1 MTQPQVSWREAL
13 EAMLHPRV
21 VGMLFLGFSAGIPI
35 LLIFSSLSLWL
46 LEAGVERASITFFSW
61 AALGYSFKFVWAPLV
76 DQLPLPLLTRWLG
89 RRRGWLL
96 LSQLAI
102 ILSIVSMANTDPQ
115 TGSLAIMA
123 IAAVALGFSS
133 ATQDIVID
141 AYRIEAASLR
151 LQSLLSSAYIAGYRV
166 AMVIA
171 GAGALYLAAGFG
183 STMENYVYS
192 AWQKTYWLIAM
203 TMLLGVLT
211 TLVIAEPETSQQRP
225 YNHRAVTYLRF
236 LGVFVIAVIAFAT
249 CFYLS
254 GDVIQSLKTLAADP
268 LLGFLLEVVRLVLA
282 IAVALLVAKSC
293 ILLGVVEQQMLD
305 ETYKAPV
312 ADFFARYGLKT
323 AVLLLLLVGTYR
335 ISDIIL
341 GVISNVFYA
350 DIGFSK
356 EQIALA
362 VKTFGVVMA
371 IVGGFLGGVLSMR
384 FGVLRILFTGALL
397 AALTNL
403 MFLWL
408 AAAPELW
415 LMYLVVAADNLCA
428 GLAGAAFVAFLSGLT
443 NVSFSAMQYAIF
455 SSVMTLLPKLLA
467 GYSGSMVD
475 SLGYNQFFVIT
486 TLLGLPVLVLVVLA
500 GKRLIKQD
508 H

>member
-13 EAMLHPRV
+13 EAMVHPRV
-21 VGMLFLGFSAGIPI
+21 LGMLFLGFSAGIPI

-102 ILSIVSMANTDPQ
+102 MLSIIAMAMTDPKA
-115 TGSLAIMA
+115 GSLITMA

-151 LQSLLSSAYIAGYRV
+151 LQSLLSSAYIAGYRI
-166 AMVIA
+166 AMVVA

-183 STMENYVYS
+183 STMEQYVYS
-192 AWQKTYWLIAM
+192 AWQKTYWLMAM

-211 TLVIAEPETSQQRP
+211 TLVIAEPETSQQRS
-225 YNHRAVTYLRF
+225 YHHSASTYLRF
-236 LGVFVIAVIAFAT
+236 LLVFALSAITFAA

-254 GDVIQSLKTLAADP
+254 GGLFQALKASTADP
-268 LLGFLLEVVRLVLA
+268 LLGFVFAVIRLVLA

-293 ILLGVVEQQMLD
+293 ILLGLVQQQMLD

-312 ADFFARYGLKT
+312 ADFFSRYGLKT
-323 AVLLLLLVGTYR
+323 ACLLLLLVGTYR

-371 IVGGFLGGVLSMR
+371 IAGGFLGGVLSMR
-384 FGVLRILFTGALL
+384 FGVLRILFLGALL

-403 MFLWL
+403 LFLWL
-408 AAAPELW
+408 AAEPVLW
-415 LMYLVVAADNLCA
+415 LMYTVVAADNLCA

-467 GYSGSMVD
+467 GYSGSIVD
-475 SLGYNQFFVIT
+475 SLGYSQFFIIT
-486 TLLGLPVLVLVVLA
+486 ALLGVPVLLLVVLA
-500 GKRLIKQD
+500 GKRSIK
-508 H
+508 

>member
-1 MTQPQVSWREAL
+1 MPQPQVSWREAL
-13 EAMLHPRV
+13 EAIAHPRV
-21 VGMLFLGFSAGIPI
+21 VCMLFLGFSAGIPI

-76 DQLPLPLLTRWLG
+76 DQLPLPFLTRWLG

-96 LSQLAI
+96 LAQLAI
-102 ILSIVSMANTDPQ
+102 ISSIMTMASTDPHQ
-115 TGSLAIMA
+115 GELLWMA
-123 IAAVALGFSS
+123 LAAVGLGFSS

-141 AYRIEAASLR
+141 AYRIEAASTR
-151 LQSLLSSAYIAGYRV
+151 LQSLMSSAYIAGYRV
-166 AMVIA
+166 AMVVA

-183 STMENYVYS
+183 SELGAYDYA
-192 AWQKTYWLIAM
+192 AWQKTYFIMAAV
-203 TMLLGVLT
+203 MLAGVIT
-211 TLVIAEPETSQQRP
+211 TLLIAEPETSQ
-225 YNHRAVTYLRF
+225 NRAYSHSAITYARF
-236 LGVFVIAVIAFAT
+236 VLVFMVGAATFAAS
-249 CFYLS
+249 FYLS
-254 GDVIQSLKTLAADP
+254 ADGINQLKRVVNDP
-268 LLGFLLEVVRLVLA
+268 LLGFLIEFIRLVLA
-282 IAVALLVAKSC
+282 VVLSLLVAKAC
-293 ILLGVVEQQMLD
+293 VMVGMVQPAMIE
-305 ETYKAPV
+305 ETYRVPV
-312 ADFFARYGLKT
+312 ADFFRRYGVKT
-323 AVLLLLLVGTYR
+323 AILLLLLVGTYR

-384 FGVLRILFTGALL
+384 YGVLRILFLGALL
-397 AALTNL
+397 AAVTNL
-403 MFLWL
+403 LFLWL
-408 AAAPELW
+408 AAVPELW

-467 GYSGSMVD
+467 GYSGSIVD
-475 SLGYNQFFVIT
+475 SVGYGQFFVIT
-486 TLLGLPVLVLVVLA
+486 TLLGLPVLLLVMIA
-500 GKRLIKQD
+500 GRRLINK
-508 H
+508 